1 MEANISEKEIDSLSG
16 KKVNERHV
24 GRGDYGEC
32 LSHFDGWLTVMNQI
46 KNFARTGM
54 EFASWKNEPLSV
66 KHLKIVI
73 EAGEAFEVDY
83 QGYGP
88 TESLRSYT

>member
-1 MEANISEKEIDSLSG
+1 
-16 KKVNERHV
+16 
-24 GRGDYGEC
+24 
-32 LSHFDGWLTVMNQI
+32 MNQI

-66 KHLKIVI
+66 KHLKIAI

-83 QGYGP
+83 QGFGP
-88 TESLRSYT
+88 TEGLKSYT